1 MGKWKNYNE
10 LEENLCVDELIAILN
25 AIRDKEQ
32 RERKFLA
39 AIQGIDLDDDQQ
51 DEGDITELSG
61 YQATEAG
68 FGINMGLGYAE
79 VGGE

>member
-1 MGKWKNYNE
+1 MWKNYDD
-10 LEENLCVDELIAILN
+10 LEENLCVEELIAILN
-25 AIRDKEQ
+25 AL
-32 RERKFLA
+32 REREKRERVFLA
-39 AIQGIDLDDDQQ
+39 AIQGIDLDDNNKQ

-61 YQATEAG
+61 YQASEAG